1 MKSRL
6 KLLGCFALLASS
18 LSAPAAVPLSMTREG
33 ETLRLTWPVENPA
46 LRLQSTTNLTTPN
59 WVAAT
64 NPVFVNGVFQVTEP
78 IEGSARFYRLSNECD
93 TNALIVP
100 VVLLKKIGPGAPF
113 TNQLVPNP
121 ALGTPTL
128 SIVQDIILSN
138 EKEYYFDASLTIHPG
153 TCSTN
158 NLTFR
163 WRIEYPGIEDYQH
176 PGITGYTSP
185 VLHMPIATLLA
196 DDDVVFRLVVTDE
209 ANPTSETSV
218 VQYEIRTTVT
228 GNAIVP

>member
-18 LSAPAAVPLSMTREG
+18 LFTSAAIPLSMTHDG

-46 LRLQSTTNLTTPN
+46 LRLQSTTNLTTPD
-59 WVAAT
+59 WMAAT
-64 NPVFVNGVFQVTEP
+64 NPVFMNGNFQVTEP

-100 VVLLKKIGPGAPF
+100 VVLFKLPDSI
-113 TNQLVPNP
+113 TNQFVPNP
-121 ALGTPTL
+121 ALGTPNL
-128 SIVQDIILSN
+128 YIVEDILVSN
-138 EKEYYFDASLTIHPG
+138 ERECYFDASLTIHPG

-158 NLTFR
+158 NLSFA
-163 WRIEYPGIEDYQH
+163 WRIEYPDNADYTH
-176 PGITGYTSP
+176 PGITGHNSSA
-185 VLHMPIATLLA
+185 LHVPIATLLPG
-196 DDDVVFRLVVTDE
+196 DPVIFKLVITDQT
-209 ANPTSETSV
+209 NLNLETGV
-218 VQYEIRTTVT
+218 VQYEIQTIVT